1 MDVPR
6 SRSVSPLRNEAAR
19 LEARVSELKGTVHG
33 LEVRVRELDEV
44 CRSLLQGI
52 DLLDRRVRRLQNVS
66 DQVTSA
72 CSVLGHVLSSLA
84 TNLEQEQLPPARVER

>member
-1 MDVPR
+1 M
-6 SRSVSPLRNEAAR
+6 
-19 LEARVSELKGTVHG
+19 SELKGTVHG

-44 CRSLLQGI
+44 CRSLLEGI
-52 DLLDRRVRRLQNVS
+52 DLRGRCMDLLDRRVRRLQNVS

-84 TNLEQEQLPPARVER
+84 TNLEQEQLPPPPVPVPEH

>member
-1 MDVPR
+1 M
-6 SRSVSPLRNEAAR
+6 
-19 LEARVSELKGTVHG
+19 SELKGTVHG

-84 TNLEQEQLPPARVER
+84 TNLEQEQLPPPPVPVPEH